1 MCYCIVF
8 ALFYFEFEGNFE
20 YMPSGACI
28 WRGELSEGFCVT
40 SLGGLIFGGAYFR
53 NFTRARNRVPYE
65 DNLVNYPFQKFWL

>member
-28 WRGELSEGFCVT
+28 WRGELSEGF
-40 SLGGLIFGGAYFR
+40 LRYEFRGAYIWRGLFSGIL
-53 NFTRARNRVPYE
+53 RARE
-65 DNLVNYPFQKFWL
+65 TESHTKIIW